1 MKKYLIILLAVLM
14 ALPMVA
20 KEPVDSISTDTTTV
34 QVKKLKRK
42 KKPQEVDSLGRKI
55 KTGWNFGILPSVA
68 YDADYGFQGGVLT
81 NVYYYGDGS
90 QYPEY
95 IHSLYFEGAYTTKH
109 HGIFRFNYDSK
120 YVIPGHRLTLD
131 ATYLPDAMC
140 DFYGFNGYQ
149 SKYNHSWCAWSS
161 NPEKMDTLAYRSRVF
176 YKYKRDLIR
185 VAGDIEGTIYKD
197 LKWNAGIGVLGYLID
212 DCNIN
217 MLNGKREYDPDQTHQ
232 RALNPDE
239 PLLYSK
245 YKTWGLIGDD
255 EKNGGWHPYLRGG
268 ITFDTRDK
276 RQGPNKGIYAD
287 AFFTYSAAFNAAY
300 GQQAAAGYNHLQFNA
315 TFRHYIPCY
324 KDKKGIYRITFA
336 YRLGIQN
343 LIAGRSP
350 FYMNNYLNA
359 LFIQRVYY
367 EGLGGGNSV
376 RGMMANRIL
385 ANGFAFAN
393 VEFRFRVVN
402 FDIGRQHFF
411 IGLNPFFDLGMV
423 TQPYNLDELVEH
435 HTANWEHP
443 YKTLA
448 ESINA
453 ANIKYGTDDKYDDYF
468 TTSRKDIYRPHM
480 TCGVGLKI
488 GMNENFV
495 LSADWGMPLDKQ
507 DNAKYANFYVKMG
520 YLF

>member
-1 MKKYLIILLAVLM
+1 MSVAVFCLFSMPAFAKK
-14 ALPMVA
+14 
-20 KEPVDSISTDTTTV
+20 D
-34 QVKKLKRK
+34 KK
-42 KKPQEVDSLGRKI
+42 QEVDSLGNKI

-68 YDADYGFQGGVLT
+68 YDADYGFQGGILT

-95 IHSLYFEGAYTTKH
+95 IHSIYFEGAYTTKH
-109 HGIFRFNYDSK
+109 HGIFRLNYDSK
-120 YVIPGHRLTLD
+120 YLIPGYRLTLD

-149 SKYNHSWCAWSS
+149 SRYHSTWHTW
-161 NPEKMDTLAYRSRVF
+161 NKKPEKMNVDEYKSRVF

-197 LKWNAGIGVLGYLID
+197 LKWNAGLGVLGYIIA
-212 DCNIN
+212 DCDIA
-217 MLNGKREYDPDQTHQ
+217 MLNGKKNVYDPTATHQ
-232 RALNPDE
+232 KALNPDE
-239 PLLYSK
+239 QLLYDK
-245 YKTWGLIGDD
+245 YKKWGLIGS
-255 EKNGGWHPYLRGG
+255 EEMNGGWHPYLRGG
-268 ITFDTRDK
+268 ITYDTRDK
-276 RQGPNKGIYAD
+276 RQGPNKGIYTD
-287 AFFTYSAAFNAAY
+287 LFLTYSAAFNAAY
-300 GQQAAAGYNHLQFNA
+300 GQQASAGYNHLQFNF
-315 TFRHYIPCY
+315 TFRHYVPCF
-324 KDKKGIYRITFA
+324 KDKNGVNRITFA
-336 YRLGIQN
+336 YRLGVQN
-343 LIAGRSP
+343 NIAGKSP
-350 FYMNNYLNA
+350 FYMNNYMNT

-423 TQPYNLDELVEH
+423 TQPYKLDDLVAM
-435 HTANWEHP
+435 HTAGSTTP
-443 YKTLA
+443 YTTLKA
-448 ESINA
+448 SMA
-453 ANIKYGTDDKYDDYF
+453 ANGDKYEDYF
-468 TTSRKDIYRPHM
+468 STDPKDIYRPHM
-480 TCGVGLKI
+480 TAGIGLKI

-495 LSADWGMPLDKQ
+495 LSADWGMPIDRQ
-507 DNAKYANFYVKMG
+507 DNGKLANFYVKMG

>member
-1 MKKYLIILLAVLM
+1 MKKFFTILLAITL
-14 ALPMVA
+14 LPLAANA
-20 KEPVDSISTDTTTV
+20 K
-34 QVKKLKRK
+34 KKD
-42 KKPQEVDSLGRKI
+42 KPQEVDSLGRKI
-55 KTGWNFGILPSVA
+55 KTGWNFGILPSIA

-109 HGIFRFNYDSK
+109 HGIFRLNYDSK
-120 YVIPGHRLTLD
+120 YLIPGHRLTLD

-140 DFYGFNGYQ
+140 DFYGFNGYE
-149 SKYNHSWCAWSS
+149 SKYYYTWHNW
-161 NPEKMDTLAYRSRVF
+161 NKKPEKMNVDEYRSRVF

-197 LKWNAGIGVLGYLID
+197 LKWNAGLGVLGYIID
-212 DCNIN
+212 DCDIN
-217 MLNGKREYDPDQTHQ
+217 MLNGKKNVYDPTLDHQ
-232 RALNPDE
+232 KALNPDE
-239 PLLYSK
+239 QLLYDK
-245 YKTWGLIGDD
+245 YKKWYLVGAD
-255 EKNGGWHPYLRGG
+255 EMRGGWHPYLRAG

-300 GQQAAAGYNHLQFNA
+300 GNQAAAGYNHLQFNF
-315 TFRHYIPCY
+315 TFRHYVPCY
-324 KDKKGIYRITFA
+324 TDKNGINRITFA
-336 YRLGIQN
+336 YRIGTQN
-343 LIAGRSP
+343 NIAGRSP
-350 FYMNNYLNA
+350 FYMNNYMNA

-393 VEFRFRVVN
+393 IEFRFRVAN

-411 IGLNPFFDLGMV
+411 VGLNPFFDLGV
-423 TQPYNLDELVEH
+423 ITQPYNMDQLVEIH
-435 HTANWEHP
+435 SGGLYHSL
-443 YKTLA
+443 K
-448 ESINA
+448 ESMA
-453 ANIKYGTDDKYDDYF
+453 ATGDDYDTYF
-468 TTSRKDIYRPHM
+468 VSPTKQGGTEGVYFPHM
-480 TCGVGLKI
+480 TYGLGLKI

-495 LSADWGMPLDKQ
+495 LSADWAMPINKQ
-507 DNAKYANFYVKMG
+507 DNQKWANFYVKMG
-520 YLF
+520 FLF